1 MSTIF
6 SNGQSRDELLSDQ
19 DNIGQI
25 FFVVTPRNNGMPG
38 NRLATLVKYKGNN
51 EFIYYSSDFSNNNSD
66 NLHTI
71 DPVPLAHIGPN
82 NAEQSIFYKIN
93 VPLEIFAKIQN
104 YGTQLGG
111 KKLKKTRKSKK
122 PKKPKTSLKFK
133 KSGK

>member
-1 MSTIF
+1 
-6 SNGQSRDELLSDQ
+6 
-19 DNIGQI
+19 
-25 FFVVTPRNNGMPG
+25 MPG

-82 NAEQSIFYKIN
+82 NAEQSIFYKIK
-93 VPLEIFAKIQN
+93 LWKRKIQN